1 MTMRQPEKAI
11 QRDVIRALRALGFDV
26 DDMSQPRASMMARG
40 LPDLRA
46 RHPRWRTTLWVEVK
60 TPRGRLSDHQRQWH
74 ELEHACG
81 GTVLVTRS
89 ADELLEQ
96 LAALG
101 LPIAL

>member
-11 QRDVIRALRALGFDV
+11 QRDIVRALSRLGFHV
-26 DDMSQPRASMMARG
+26 DDMSQPRASMMPRG

-46 RHPRWRTTLWVEVK
+46 RHPRWRTSLWIEVK
-60 TPRGRLSDHQRQWH
+60 TPTGRVSRDQQQWH
-74 ELEHACG
+74 ELERTAG

-89 ADELLEQ
+89 VDELLEQ
-96 LAALG
+96 LAGLG